1 MIWLIIIGLFGVVI
15 FGLLISSPVRKIPA
29 KFRIELIL
37 FKENTPPK

>member
-1 MIWLIIIGLFGVVI
+1 MIWLIIIGLIGVVI
-15 FGLLISSPVRKIPA
+15 LGLLYFFTSEIPA